1 MHLKREYRSSHLI
14 DGKVVG
20 AGDLLV
26 VSQLVLLLAQGL
38 IHEADLERC
47 VELDQS
53 R

>member
-1 MHLKREYRSSHLI
+1 MHLKGEDRGSHLI
-14 DGKVVG
+14 DGKVIG

-26 VSQLVLLLAQGL
+26 VSQLVMLLTQGL
-38 IHEADLERC
+38 IHKANLQRC